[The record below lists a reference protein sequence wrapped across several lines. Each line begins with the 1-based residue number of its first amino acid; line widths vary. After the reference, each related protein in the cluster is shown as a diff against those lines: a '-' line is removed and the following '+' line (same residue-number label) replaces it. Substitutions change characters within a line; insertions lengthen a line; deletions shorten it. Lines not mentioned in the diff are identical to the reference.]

1 MSEKGEAMRSDHK
14 TIYLRSFLY
23 QNNSINNK
31 STMFVKNKFPGF
43 FLTAGLFILGL
54 SSCVNTQKVTYFN
67 DVQDSARLVSPATLE
82 PVIQKK
88 DILSIT
94 VSSLSNEA
102 TVIFNTP
109 NLPLTPGSTSNPN
122 SPQTA
127 GYLVGDDGTI
137 KFPVL
142 GNIQA
147 AGLTQKQMEDT
158 ITKQLIEKK
167 LLFDPIVTS
176 RFLNFRVTVLGEV
189 NRPGVI
195 TVPSEQIS
203 VLEAIGQAGDL
214 TIFGQRNNVMLIRQ
228 QGPDK
233 IIERL
238 DLNSSKL
245 LQSPYYFLKSN
256 DVLYVEPG
264 VARAAS
270 SSLVQQ
276 RLPVILSGLSLLI
289 ILLTNVFKL

>member
-1 MSEKGEAMRSDHK
+1 
-14 TIYLRSFLY
+14 
-23 QNNSINNK
+23 
-31 STMFVKNKFPGF
+31 MFPLWAFACF
-43 FLTAGLFILGL
+43 C

-67 DVQDSARLVSPATLE
+67 DVEDSARLASPASLE

-102 TVIFNTP
+102 TIIFNTP
-109 NLPLTPGSTSNPN
+109 NLPLTPGSATNPN
-122 SPQTA
+122 APQTA

-142 GNIQA
+142 GNIRA
-147 AGLTQKQMEDT
+147 EGLTQKQLEDT
-158 ITKQLIEKK
+158 ITQQLVDKK
-167 LLFDPIVTS
+167 LLYDPIVSS

-189 NRPGVI
+189 NHPGVI

-203 VLEAIGQAGDL
+203 ILEAIGQAGDL
-214 TIFGQRNNVMLIRQ
+214 TIYGKRNNVMLIRQ
-228 QGPDK
+228 QGKAK
-233 IIERL
+233 IIKRL

-245 LQSPYYFLKSN
+245 LQSPYYYLKSN
-256 DVLYVEPG
+256 DVVYVEPG
-264 VARAAS
+264 VAKAAS

-276 RLPVILSGLSLLI
+276 RLPVILSGISLLI
-289 ILLTNVFKL
+289 ILLTNIFKI